1 MSLLASVEK
10 RNRRG
15 VRRSILRTQP
25 MGSNDRLPSGF
36 PSPATRNLANGKVKA
51 DPPLSSRSRTQRKI
65 RVGESATEA
74 MKNEAEALSYPM
86 SLWNLADSIANSE
99 CVMVLHSNAA
109 DELESKGTGKSD
121 NSLLRSMKSLNIDPS
136 RKEKELKQVLQQKIQ
151 SSVGSLGT
159 NIHTWKEA
167 KAKLSSVIDFPIDSI
182 EPSVAEHHGNVAK
195 RWDRMTLQS
204 PGSSKKRKTAAKGP
218 RTSSKLGGSFAK
230 YAALLKVKEAQ
241 YSTKFKNFSS
251 SFRIFRHMEVPKK
264 IDDQKSYTHETN
276 DEVSIVHDERD
287 IVESVSARM
296 DRLLVKRTMEEE
308 RRVRERE
315 IKEEERIQRE
325 IEEKEEREKREQEER
340 EAEAQRAA
348 QSLLRDL
355 TEEENELIHD
365 AMYGSG
371 PGMEKLALSDTDSV
385 QRSSMQTLRTG
396 TWLNDEVIHY
406 FFLMLSKRDEALCA
420 ADSSRKRSHYFKSF
434 FFTKLFDEG
443 GTNEYRYANVKRW
456 SRRVAGKDI
465 FALDKIFFA
474 CNVNGMHWTCA
485 VIFMQEKRIQYFDS
499 MRGDGYMYS
508 EGLLRYIMDEWK
520 AKKGGSFPD
529 ADKWKIIGNKEDVP
543 TQQNGSDCGVFTC
556 MFADFLSLDRP
567 LSFTQEHIDQ
577 CRERIALSILKG
589 VAIE

>member
-1 MSLLASVEK
+1 
-10 RNRRG
+10 
-15 VRRSILRTQP
+15 
-25 MGSNDRLPSGF
+25 MGSNDRLLSGF
-36 PSPATRNLANGKVKA
+36 PSPATRNLANGRSKS
-51 DPPLSSRSRTQRKI
+51 DPPLSSRSRTQQKI

-86 SLWNLADSIANSE
+86 SLWNLADSIVNGE
-99 CVMVLHSNAA
+99 CVMVLHSNTA
-109 DELESKGTGKSD
+109 DEHESEGTGKSD

-136 RKEKELKQVLQQKIQ
+136 RKEKELKQVLQQKLQ
-151 SSVGSLGT
+151 SSVGSLDT
-159 NIHTWKEA
+159 NIHTWQEA

-182 EPSVAEHHGNVAK
+182 EPPVVKHHGNAE
-195 RWDRMTLQS
+195 
-204 PGSSKKRKTAAKGP
+204 
-218 RTSSKLGGSFAK
+218 
-230 YAALLKVKEAQ
+230 EAQ
-241 YSTKFKNFSS
+241 YSN
-251 SFRIFRHMEVPKK
+251 
-264 IDDQKSYTHETN
+264 
-276 DEVSIVHDERD
+276 
-287 IVESVSARM
+287 
-296 DRLLVKRTMEEE
+296 KRTMEEE
-308 RRVRERE
+308 RRVRERH

-348 QSLLRDL
+348 QSLLRYL
-355 TEEENELIHD
+355 TEEENELIHN

-420 ADSSRKRSHYFKSF
+420 TDSSRKRSHYFKSF

-499 MRGDGYMYS
+499 MREDGYMYS
-508 EGLLRYIMDEWK
+508 EGLLKYIMDEWK
-520 AKKGGSFPD
+520 TKKGGSFPD
-529 ADKWKIIGNKEDVP
+529 ADKWKIIGSKGDVP
-543 TQQNGSDCGVFTC
+543 TQRNATGSIVVYSPVCSPIFSRWTDHFH
-556 MFADFLSLDRP
+556 L
-567 LSFTQEHIDQ
+567 
-577 CRERIALSILKG
+577 LKSTLIS
-589 VAIE
+589 VASVLHFRY